1 MVDGIGSVIIVLVLV
16 VLISVVSVSAK
27 TGSGIFSKG
36 EVSSASMGETIHQVS
51 DVQTITYEQ
60 AFSLVQAYAKEK
72 RRLWALET
80 LQKQPNGDFHVIV
93 GGAGFRYLKDQQT
106 LLVSGYVAS
115 GQVDLVIPTA
125 GKRIWDR
132 LISIASL
139 QPATLGG
146 GQLEL
151 YTGDYDPRS
160 EKPAVYLTKAYSKM
174 PENMDRFVIEV
185 GWLVQNATY
194 WRDERW
200 DEVFSGRTMEQLREE
215 ALDAEKWAS
224 DKNPL

>member
-16 VLISVVSVSAK
+16 VLISVFSVSAK
-27 TGSGIFSKG
+27 AGSEIFSKG
-36 EVSSASMGETIHQVS
+36 GASASMGETIHEAS
-51 DVQTITYEQ
+51 DVQAISYEQ

-72 RRLWALET
+72 RRLRALET

-93 GGAGFRYLKDQQT
+93 GGAGFRYLRDRQT

-160 EKPAVYLTKAYSKM
+160 EKPAVYLTKAYSGM
-174 PENMDRFVIEV
+174 PENIDRFVIEV